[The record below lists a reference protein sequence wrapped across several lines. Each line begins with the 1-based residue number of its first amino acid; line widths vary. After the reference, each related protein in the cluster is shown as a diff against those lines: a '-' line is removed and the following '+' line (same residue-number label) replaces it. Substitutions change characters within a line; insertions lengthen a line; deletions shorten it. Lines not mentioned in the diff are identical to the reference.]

1 MEIAS
6 NKGVIADASTPAG
19 RAGMSESEW
28 REAIKFDSTDT
39 GWVIMSIG
47 MAIGAGIVFLPVQ
60 VGLMGLWVFLLSS
73 VIGYPAMYLF
83 QRLFINTLAESPECK
98 DYPSVISGYLGKNWG
113 ILLGAL
119 YFVMLV
125 IWMFVYSTAIT
136 NDSASYLHTFG
147 VTEGLLSDSPFY
159 GLVLICILVAISS
172 RGEKLLFKISTGMVL
187 TKLLVVAALGVS
199 MVGMWHLYNV
209 GSLPPLGL
217 LVKNAIIT
225 LPFTLTS
232 ILFIQTLSPMVISYR
247 SREKSIE
254 VARHKALRAMN
265 IAFGILFVTVFFY
278 AVSFTLAMGHDEA
291 VKAYEQNISA
301 LAIAAQFISG
311 DGAAWVKVVS
321 VILNIFAVMTAF
333 FGVYLGFREAIVT
346 EALVPTPAFFPL
358 IDKLAAKANTQ
369 LAIIT
374 EVLAGA
380 WERLEQGRADIVI
393 APDMHFRSSS
403 EINSRKLYT
412 LMNVYVAAPD
422 HPIHQEPEPLSEVT
436 RVKYRGIAVA
446 DTARERPVLTVQLLD
461 KQPRL
466 TVSTIEDKRQA
477 LLAGL
482 GVATMPYPMVEKDIA
497 EGRLRVV
504 SPESTSEI
512 DIIMAWRRDSMGE
525 AKSWCLRE
533 IPKLFSG
540 K

>member
-225 LPFTLTS
+225 LPFTRRR
-232 ILFIQTLSPMVISYR
+232 FCLS
-247 SREKSIE
+247 
-254 VARHKALRAMN
+254 
-265 IAFGILFVTVFFY
+265 
-278 AVSFTLAMGHDEA
+278 
-291 VKAYEQNISA
+291 
-301 LAIAAQFISG
+301 
-311 DGAAWVKVVS
+311 
-321 VILNIFAVMTAF
+321 
-333 FGVYLGFREAIVT
+333 
-346 EALVPTPAFFPL
+346 
-358 IDKLAAKANTQ
+358 
-369 LAIIT
+369 
-374 EVLAGA
+374 
-380 WERLEQGRADIVI
+380 
-393 APDMHFRSSS
+393 
-403 EINSRKLYT
+403 
-412 LMNVYVAAPD
+412 
-422 HPIHQEPEPLSEVT
+422 
-436 RVKYRGIAVA
+436 
-446 DTARERPVLTVQLLD
+446 
-461 KQPRL
+461 
-466 TVSTIEDKRQA
+466 
-477 LLAGL
+477 
-482 GVATMPYPMVEKDIA
+482 
-497 EGRLRVV
+497 
-504 SPESTSEI
+504 
-512 DIIMAWRRDSMGE
+512 RR
-525 AKSWCLRE
+525 
-533 IPKLFSG
+533 
-540 K
+540 

>member
-278 AVSFTLAMGHDEA
+278 AVSFTLA
-291 VKAYEQNISA
+291 
-301 LAIAAQFISG
+301 IAAQFISG

-333 FGVYLGFREAIVT
+333 FGVYLGFREATQGIVMNILRRKMPAEKINENLVQRGIMIFAILLAWSAIVLNEPVLSFTSICSPIFGMVGCLIPAWLVYKVPALHKYKGMSLYLIIVT
-346 EALVPTPAFFPL
+346 
-358 IDKLAAKANTQ
+358 
-369 LAIIT
+369 
-374 EVLAGA
+374 G
-380 WERLEQGRADIVI
+380 
-393 APDMHFRSSS
+393 
-403 EINSRKLYT
+403 
-412 LMNVYVAAPD
+412 
-422 HPIHQEPEPLSEVT
+422 
-436 RVKYRGIAVA
+436 
-446 DTARERPVLTVQLLD
+446 LL
-461 KQPRL
+461 L
-466 TVSTIEDKRQA
+466 C
-477 LLAGL
+477 
-482 GVATMPYPMVEKDIA
+482 
-497 EGRLRVV
+497 V
-504 SPESTSEI
+504 SPFL
-512 DIIMAWRRDSMGE
+512 A
-525 AKSWCLRE
+525 
-533 IPKLFSG
+533 FS
-540 K
+540 

>member
-1 MEIAS
+1 METATTNS
-6 NKGVIADASTPAG
+6 VARESAVPLSREN
-19 RAGMSESEW
+19 MSEQTW

-136 NDSASYLHTFG
+136 NDSASYLQTFG
-147 VTEGLLSDSPFY
+147 VTDGLLSENPFY
-159 GLVLICILVAISS
+159 GLVLICVLVAISS
-172 RGEKLLFKISTGMVL
+172 RGEKMLFKISTGMVL
-187 TKLLVVAALGVS
+187 TKLLVVAALGLS
-199 MVGMWHLYNV
+199 MIGMWRLYNI
-209 GSLPPLGL
+209 GALPPLGL
-217 LVKNAIIT
+217 MIKNAIIT

-254 VARHKALRAMN
+254 VARYKALRAMN

-278 AVSFTLAMGHDEA
+278 AVSFTLAMGHEEA

-311 DGAAWVKVVS
+311 AGAGWVKIVS

-333 FGVYLGFREAIVT
+333 FGVYLGFREATQGIVMNVLRRRFSAEAINEKTVQRGIMIFAVLLAWSAIVLNAPVLSFTSICSPIFGMVGCLIPAWLVYKVPALHKYKGLSLWIIIVT
-346 EALVPTPAFFPL
+346 
-358 IDKLAAKANTQ
+358 
-369 LAIIT
+369 
-374 EVLAGA
+374 G
-380 WERLEQGRADIVI
+380 
-393 APDMHFRSSS
+393 
-403 EINSRKLYT
+403 
-412 LMNVYVAAPD
+412 
-422 HPIHQEPEPLSEVT
+422 
-436 RVKYRGIAVA
+436 
-446 DTARERPVLTVQLLD
+446 LL
-461 KQPRL
+461 L
-466 TVSTIEDKRQA
+466 C
-477 LLAGL
+477 
-482 GVATMPYPMVEKDIA
+482 
-497 EGRLRVV
+497 V
-504 SPESTSEI
+504 SPFL
-512 DIIMAWRRDSMGE
+512 AF
-525 AKSWCLRE
+525 A
-533 IPKLFSG
+533 
-540 K
+540 